1 MPFINTTTNVS
12 VSPEKEVGK
21 YRFEQAGVDVEPEEE
36 DEEIDMEDLLND
48 LDDDDVPF

>member
-1 MPFINTTTNVS
+1 MT
-12 VSPEKEVGK
+12 
-21 YRFEQAGVDVEPEEE
+21 QAGVDVEPEPE